1 MNKITDYQKKMIGTK
16 YTTKEGSEIVV
27 LGVHS
32 KKNNRTMY
40 ELSCSV
46 CSLDPEMFPKGSIT
60 SLAESVRNKRTVCGC
75 SVKYKC
81 SENQYVT
88 KINRRC
94 DELGYLFNG
103 FAEAFRGCDTLLDL
117 YNPETCNRWVTT
129 SIQSFILIG
138 TKDPSEW
145 ESRRGQTCIKP
156 DQHFVNN
163 FNKTGVFLDGTEF
176 WRVGSKRWAYSC
188 PSCSKDEYVRE
199 GLCSGIFESSAGH
212 LSSGKL
218 SCRCGKNSYR
228 WNTRQREYQVK
239 EKLSGI
245 KASFVGWES
254 SDGYKNTRSKVIW
267 ICENSHENTQTF
279 CNFIRRRGCRKCAR
293 NGFNPSLPA
302 KLYLV
307 KWKGENKSY
316 LKFGITNNSVNERVV
331 NQKAVSSLVPEI
343 LYTFEHTDGS
353 RVDACEKEIKSVLDS
368 GVCPKELLPRGY
380 TETTYCTQE
389 NLDKLLE
396 IIFKFNLKETK

>member
-94 DELGYLFNG
+94 VELGYSFEG
-103 FAEAFRGCDTLLDL
+103 FAEEFKGCYTLLKL
-117 YNPETCNRWVTT
+117 HNILTGNRWETT
-129 SIQSFILIG
+129 SIQSFLLLG

-156 DQHFVNN
+156 DQHFVDN
-163 FNKTGVFLDGTEF
+163 FNKTGVYFPGTEF

-188 PSCSKDEYVRE
+188 PSCSKDEYVKE
-199 GLCSGIFESSAGH
+199 GLCSGVFVSLAGH
-212 LSSGKL
+212 LSNGQL
-218 SCRCGKNSYR
+218 SCRCSAGKYR
-228 WNTRQREYQVK
+228 WNTKQREYQIDK
-239 EKLSGI
+239 RLRGSSAE
-245 KASFVGWES
+245 FVGWED
-254 SDGYKNTRSKVIW
+254 SDGYKNSKSKLVW
-267 ICENSHENTQTF
+267 ICKNNHENTQTF
-279 CNFIRRRGCRKCAR
+279 YNFIKRRGCRKCAR

-307 KWKGENKSY
+307 KWECENKSY

-331 NQKAVSSLVPEI
+331 NQKAVSPLVPEI
-343 LYTFEHTDGS
+343 LYTFKHKDGS
-353 RVDACEKEIKSVLDS
+353 KVDACEKEVKSVLDS

-380 TETTYCTQE
+380 TETVHDTQE
-389 NLDKLLE
+389 NLNKILE
-396 IIFKFNLKETK
+396 IISTFNLKEE